1 MVKPVRKSTNKNPP
15 ILSHEFIIQNH
26 ADIVSCIAMVF
37 VIGLMVQ
44 ATSPIASIFIALQ
57 HNVTEAGEIPFF
69 YQPGMKDWAAVFFY
83 SLICIVVHAIIQE
96 YVLDKI
102 SKKLHLSKSK
112 LAVFSTSGQLAVF
125 YAVSTAWGLDVI
137 VLREHYVP
145 DVNLLWADY
154 PAPLSFMMKLFLIV
168 QLAYCLHD
176 LPELYFQRTKKEEYA
191 SKAGQSIAAL
201 VLIAVP
207 YFLNFNRLL
216 MCLLVLHYISEL
228 VHHIGQLIQTV
239 DKDEKFAKAT
249 RLVSSV
255 VLILAR
261 LGSVVLA
268 VVTLWY
274 GLALGEQKEFDI
286 QAGYFNIAAIRLGVL
301 AGILVLQ
308 LYHTFNF
315 ISQEVARVRESKA
328 FITVQRNKPQ
338 KKDKYKKSK
347 RASVEES
354 DLPEV
359 DQNTN
364 KNLRNRAQK
373 VK

>member
-1 MVKPVRKSTNKNPP
+1 MVKPVRKSSTKNPP

-57 HNVTEAGEIPFF
+57 HNVTESGEIPL
-69 YQPGMKDWAAVFFY
+69 YLSGTKDWAAIFFY

-96 YVLDKI
+96 YVLDKL

-112 LAVFSTSGQLAVF
+112 LAIFNTSGQLALF
-125 YAVSTAWGLDVI
+125 YGISTFWGLEVI
-137 VLREHYVP
+137 VLREHYIP

-154 PAPLSFMMKLFLIV
+154 PAAMPFTMKLFLII
-168 QLAYCLHD
+168 QIAYCLHE
-176 LPELYFQRTKKEEYA
+176 LPELYFQRTKKEEYLGKIFH
-191 SKAGQSIAAL
+191 SLTAL
-201 VLIAVP
+201 TLIAVP

-216 MCLLVLHYISEL
+216 ICLIVLHYVSDL
-228 VHHIGQLIQTV
+228 THHICQLIQTV
-239 DKDEKFAKAT
+239 DKDEKFTKGT
-249 RLVSSV
+249 RLVSIA

-268 VVTLWY
+268 VVTLWF
-274 GLALGEQKEFDI
+274 GLALGEQRELDVP
-286 QAGYFNIAAIRLGVL
+286 AGYFNIPVVRLVLL
-301 AGILVLQ
+301 AGILILQ
-308 LYHTFNF
+308 LYHTFHVVN
-315 ISQEVARVRESKA
+315 QAVARMRESKA
-328 FITVQRNKPQ
+328 AVTSTRVKPQ
-338 KKDKYKKSK
+338 KKDKFKKSK
-347 RASVEES
+347 RAGEES

-364 KNLRNRAQK
+364 KNLRNRSQK
-373 VK
+373 TK

>member
-1 MVKPVRKSTNKNPP
+1 MVKPVRKSSNKNPP

-37 VIGLMVQ
+37 VIGIMVQ
-44 ATSPIASIFIALQ
+44 ATAPIASIFISLQ
-57 HNVTEAGEIPFF
+57 HNVTEATADVQL
-69 YQPGMKDWAAVFFY
+69 YQPGGKDWAAVFFY
-83 SLICIVVHAIIQE
+83 SLICIVIHAVLQE

-112 LAVFSTSGQLAVF
+112 LAVFNSSGQLAVF
-125 YAVSTAWGLDVI
+125 YSASTLWGLDVI
-137 VLREHYVP
+137 ALKEHFMP
-145 DVNLLWADY
+145 DINLLWADY
-154 PAPLSFMMKLFLIV
+154 PAPMSFMLKLFFIV
-168 QLAYCLHD
+168 QLAYCLHE
-176 LPELYFQRTKKEEYA
+176 LPELYFQRTKKEEYL
-191 SKAGQSIAAL
+191 SKAAHSIASL

-216 MCLLVLHYISEL
+216 ICLLVLHYFSEL
-228 VHHIGQLIQTV
+228 IHHICQLIQTM
-239 DKDEKFAKAT
+239 DKEENFAKAT

-274 GLALGEQKEFDI
+274 GLALGEQHELDI
-286 QAGYFNIAAIRLGVL
+286 QAGYFNTPVVRLAVL

-328 FITVQRNKPQ
+328 FTTAPRTKPQ

-373 VK
+373 AK

>member
-1 MVKPVRKSTNKNPP
+1 
-15 ILSHEFIIQNH
+15 
-26 ADIVSCIAMVF
+26 
-37 VIGLMVQ
+37 
-44 ATSPIASIFIALQ
+44 
-57 HNVTEAGEIPFF
+57 
-69 YQPGMKDWAAVFFY
+69 
-83 SLICIVVHAIIQE
+83 
-96 YVLDKI
+96 
-102 SKKLHLSKSK
+102 
-112 LAVFSTSGQLAVF
+112 
-125 YAVSTAWGLDVI
+125 
-137 VLREHYVP
+137 
-145 DVNLLWADY
+145 VNLLWADY

>member
-1 MVKPVRKSTNKNPP
+1 MVKPVRKTPNKNPP

-44 ATSPIASIFIALQ
+44 ATTPIASMFIALQ
-57 HNVTEAGEIPFF
+57 HNVTEAGEVPF

-112 LAVFSTSGQLAVF
+112 LAVFTTSGQLAVF
-125 YAVSTAWGLDVI
+125 YAVSTAWGIDVI

-168 QLAYCLHD
+168 QLAYCLHE
-176 LPELYFQRTKKEEYA
+176 LPELYFQRTKKEEYV
-191 SKAGQSIAAL
+191 SKAAQSVGAL
-201 VLIAVP
+201 ILIAVP

-216 MCLLVLHYISEL
+216 VCLLVLHYISEL
-228 VHHIGQLIQTV
+228 IHHISQLIQTM
-239 DKDEKFAKAT
+239 DKDEKFTKAT
-249 RLVSSV
+249 RLVSSA
-255 VLILAR
+255 VLVLAR

-274 GLALGEQKEFDI
+274 GLALGEQKELDL
-286 QAGYFNIAAIRLGVL
+286 QAGHYNTSLVRLAVL

-315 ISQEVARVRESKA
+315 ISQEVALVRESKA
-328 FITVQRNKPQ
+328 FTAAPRSKPQ

-364 KNLRNRAQK
+364 KNLRKQK